1 MKSGGVDLNFTADN
15 TCEKRAREEAYLR
28 VLKKEL
34 IPALGCTEP
43 IAIAYACARVRRLL
57 GDIPDRLCV
66 ALSGNILKNVKSV
79 VVPNSGGRKGAR
91 IAAVLGTVCGDDSRR
106 LEVLEDVKPE
116 DLALCDRLC
125 AEPEYCSISLLE
137 TDFCLHLRVD
147 AFSGGRSACVEIA
160 HSHTNIIYEE
170 ADGVVLSKADAV
182 AAPEQDDAPRFCLSD
197 IVEFAQTVPLDEIRP
212 MLARQISMNLAAARE
227 GLRGTY
233 GLCVGKTMLRTAD
246 GLPDRVAACYAAASS
261 DARMGGCRM
270 PVVINSGSGNQGAA
284 VSLPVILYA
293 ECKGVSEE
301 RMYRA
306 LALSN
311 LLAVYQKQSIG
322 SLSAYCGAVSAAS
335 AAAAGAAFLDG
346 KNLDVIE
353 KTVRNML
360 ADVAGMICDGA
371 KASCAAKIYSAV
383 TAAFLAYHLAAE
395 GHSVEPGDGLAVS
408 DIDVL
413 IGRYGRIAC
422 DGMRQMDRM
431 ILQMMAETV

>member
-1 MKSGGVDLNFTADN
+1 MGFAADN
-15 TCEKRAREEAYLR
+15 ACKKKTRAEEYIR

-43 IAIAYACARVRRLL
+43 IAIAYACARARRHL

-79 VVPNSGGRKGAR
+79 VVPNSRGRKGAR
-91 IAAVLGTVCGDDSRR
+91 IAAVLGAVCGDDSRC
-106 LEVLEDVKPE
+106 LEVLEEVKPE
-116 DLALCDRLC
+116 DLALCDKLC
-125 AEPEYCSISLLE
+125 AESGYCSVSLLK
-137 TDFCLHLRVD
+137 TDFSLHLRVD
-147 AFSGGRSACVEIA
+147 AFSGGRRACVEIA
-160 HSHTNIIYEE
+160 HSHTNVIYEE
-170 ADGVVLSKADAV
+170 VDGVVLSTANAV
-182 AAPEQDDAPRFCLSD
+182 AAPEQDDAPKFCLSD
-197 IVEFAQTVPLDEIRP
+197 IVEFAQTVPLDEIHP
-212 MLARQISMNLAAARE
+212 VLARQVSMNLAAARE

-246 GLPDRVAACYAAASS
+246 DLPDRVAACYAAAAS

-293 ECKGVSEE
+293 KCTGASEE

-311 LLAVYQKQSIG
+311 LLAIYQKQSIG

-346 KNLDVIE
+346 KSIDIIE
-353 KTVRNML
+353 KTVRNTL
-360 ADVAGMICDGA
+360 ADVAGIICDGA

-383 TAAFLAYHLAAE
+383 TASFLAYRLAAE
-395 GHSVEPGDGLAVS
+395 GHSAESGDGLVVS
-408 DIDVL
+408 DIDAL

-422 DGMRQMDRM
+422 DGMRQADRM
-431 ILQMMAETV
+431 ILHMMAETV